1 MYIQRACRV
10 GNKSEVIEYSQ
21 VICCLH
27 NLDDFYGKHKEHKSF
42 QAKSNDRVQ
51 NIVDQMFVK
60 NSQSSFCF
68 KLKGTTKSKILINL
82 LSYTKIF

>member
-1 MYIQRACRV
+1 M
-10 GNKSEVIEYSQ
+10 IEYSQ

-27 NLDDFYGKHKEHKSF
+27 NLDDFYGKYKEHKSF

-82 LSYTKIF
+82 LSLRNIIYKNFLNICELK